1 MHLSFITHQ
10 NLVTLCNLKQEEIQV
25 FPFVLPLFYLSVVSV
40 FIYDTEIYRPLV
52 SSVL

>member
-1 MHLSFITHQ
+1 MSTHNIT
-10 NLVTLCNLKQEEIQV
+10 LYNLKQEGIQG

-40 FIYDTEIYRPLV
+40 FIYDTEVYRPLV